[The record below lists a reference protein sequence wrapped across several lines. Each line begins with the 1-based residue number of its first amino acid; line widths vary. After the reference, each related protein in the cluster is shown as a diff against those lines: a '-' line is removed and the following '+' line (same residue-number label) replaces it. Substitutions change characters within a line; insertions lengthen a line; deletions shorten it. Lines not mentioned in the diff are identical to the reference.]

1 MKLKL
6 WHKRAILS
14 AFSLS
19 FIAIATI
26 ITLYVFRDSV
36 VFFFSP
42 TEFMARSEYRDKIV
56 RIGGMI
62 QDGSLKYSS
71 DRQTVY
77 FTVTDFENDIK
88 VEYKGQV
95 PSLFKEGSG
104 TVVLGKMSTSDNVFS
119 ARELLAKHD
128 ENYMPKEVAD
138 VLKKRE
144 SLLKER

>member
-1 MKLKL
+1 MKP
-6 WHKRAILS
+6 WHRRGILS

-19 FIAIATI
+19 FIAAAVI

-42 TEFMARSEYRDKIV
+42 TEFIAQQKYQNEIV
-56 RIGGMI
+56 RIGGI
-62 QDGSLKYSS
+62 VREGSIKYSN
-71 DRQTVY
+71 DRQTVR
-77 FTVTDFENDIK
+77 FIVTDFENDIC
-88 VEYKGQV
+88 VEYHGPI

-104 TVVLGKMSTSDNVFS
+104 TVVLGKMGDEVFI

-138 VLKKRE
+138 ILKDKGYWQKDY
-144 SLLKER
+144 S